1 MTAWSEFQAVHE
13 QMKSERQ
20 REEGTW
26 RDLARYLRPDNKSF
40 NATERQERDGAD
52 DPFDSTPL
60 YAADDFAGGMFVK
73 AINPAERWCSL
84 GIEDEDLA
92 EFKPVK
98 KWLWDYT
105 SKIFASLNP
114 GYDNFYLSAPAW
126 FGDMAAF
133 GNSFLWQEEMLGS
146 ASVRIMSN
154 VRPIGEMYKMVDA
167 NGETIRIHR
176 EFRLTG
182 RQAKI
187 EYGRSA
193 PPMRDEEE
201 AVFVHIVARNENY
214 VPGMLGPRGKP
225 WSSCVV
231 STDKRDFYQERAGYN
246 ELPCH
251 ELQWNM
257 RSGRSWATG
266 PGHNALADIRGLD
279 EAARSTII
287 GIQFEAEPLMWASNE
302 DVMTVADMIPGNTIY
317 GEALQGG
324 KPPIAPI
331 KRGENPVLALQY
343 VQDLRMQVKKA
354 FRFGLTDVLQARP
367 QMTAEEVQGY
377 KSDELKL
384 LAPNLVRV
392 YRGVGGMFARRANI
406 LGRIPGMI
414 APPPP
419 ELQGQPIAPKFISP
433 FTKAQKAERAQ
444 GVMGWVNTKA
454 SLRQLTENEMWT
466 DDIDVD
472 GVSEVLHDAMTGEPK
487 VKLDPR
493 VVAQNRQARAEA
505 RAQQAQVEQAAVV
518 SEVNANNAHA
528 AQAQTLARGRKVA

>member
-1 MTAWSEFQAVHE
+1 MTAWNEFEPVHGQA
-13 QMKSERQ
+13 KTERQ

-26 RDLARYLRPDNKSF
+26 RDLARYLRPDNQSF
-40 NATERQERDGAD
+40 NATDSRERDGAD

-84 GIEDEDLA
+84 GIEDKDLA

-126 FGDMAAF
+126 FGDMAGF
-133 GNSFLWQEEMLGS
+133 GNGFLWQEEMLG
-146 ASVRIMSN
+146 AGKIMSN
-154 VRPIGEMYKMVDA
+154 ARPIGEMYKLVDA
-167 NGETIRIHR
+167 NGDTTNLHR
-176 EFRLTG
+176 EFRLNG
-182 RQAKI
+182 RQARI
-187 EYGRSA
+187 EFGDSA
-193 PPMRDEEE
+193 PRMRDDE
-201 AVFVHIVARNENY
+201 AATFVHMVSRNEGY
-214 VPGMLGPRGKP
+214 VPGMLGPRGKF
-225 WSSCVV
+225 WSSRVV
-231 STDKRDFYQERAGYN
+231 SPDKRDFHQERAGYN

-279 EAARSTII
+279 EASRSTII
-287 GIQFEAEPLMWASNE
+287 GLQFEAEPMMWVANE
-302 DVMTVADMIPGNTIY
+302 DVMTVADMIPGNTVY

-324 KPPIAPI
+324 RPPVAPI
-331 KRGENPVLALQY
+331 KRGENPQLALAY
-343 VQDLRMQVKKA
+343 IQDLRLQVKKA
-354 FRFGLTDVLQARP
+354 FRFGLTDILQARP
-367 QMTAEEVQGY
+367 QMTAEEVLGY

-392 YRGVGGMFARRANI
+392 YRGVGGFIARRANI

-419 ELQGQPIAPKFISP
+419 ELQGQQISPKF
-433 FTKAQKAERAQ
+433 
-444 GVMGWVNTKA
+444 V
-454 SLRQLTENEMWT
+454 
-466 DDIDVD
+466 
-472 GVSEVLHDAMTGEPK
+472 
-487 VKLDPR
+487 
-493 VVAQNRQARAEA
+493 
-505 RAQQAQVEQAAVV
+505 
-518 SEVNANNAHA
+518 
-528 AQAQTLARGRKVA
+528 

>member
-1 MTAWSEFQAVHE
+1 MTAWSEYEPIHSQA
-13 QMKSERQ
+13 KSERQ
-20 REEGTW
+20 REEGPW

-40 NATERQERDGAD
+40 NATDRQERDGAD

-84 GIEDEDLA
+84 GVEDDDLA
-92 EFKPVK
+92 AFKPVK
-98 KWLWDYT
+98 KWLFDYT

-133 GNSFLWQEEMLGS
+133 GNAFLWQEEMIGS
-146 ASVRIMSN
+146 GQIMSN
-154 VRPIGEMYKMVDA
+154 ARPVGEMYRMVDA
-167 NGETIRIHR
+167 NGNTTNIHR
-176 EFRLTG
+176 EFRLNG

-187 EYGRSA
+187 EYGERG
-193 PPMRDEEE
+193 PEMRDNEE
-201 AVFVHIVARNENY
+201 AVFIHMVSRNENY
-214 VPGMLGPRGKP
+214 VPGMLGARGKP
-225 WSSCVV
+225 WKSCIV
-231 STDKRDFYQERAGYN
+231 SPDKRDFYRERAGYN

-331 KRGENPVLALQY
+331 KRGENPQLALAY
-343 VQDLRMQVKKA
+343 IQDLRMQVKKA

-377 KSDELKL
+377 KADELKL
-384 LAPNLVRV
+384 LAPNLTRV
-392 YRGVGGMFARRANI
+392 YRGVGGFIARRANI

-419 ELQGQPIAPKFISP
+419 ELQGQAISPKFVSP

-444 GVMGWVNTKA
+444 GVLGWAKTMEGFAVNSQDPSWMDHVDA
-454 SLRQLTENEMWT
+454 
-466 DDIDVD
+466 D
-472 GVSEVLHDAMTGEPK
+472 GVAKVLHDAMTGEPD
-487 VKLDPR
+487 VMRDPR
-493 VVAQNRQARAEA
+493 EVEAIRQNRAA
-505 RAQQAQVEQAAVV
+505 AQQQQMQVEQAAAM

>member
-1 MTAWSEFQAVHE
+1 MTAWSDFEPVHS

-20 REEGTW
+20 REEAGW
-26 RDLARYLRPDNKSF
+26 RDLARFLRPDNHNF
-40 NATERQERDGAD
+40 NATEERARDAGD

-73 AINPAERWCSL
+73 SINPAERWCAL

-92 EFKPVK
+92 EFRPVK

-133 GNSFLWQEEMLGS
+133 GNGFLWQEEMLG
-146 ASVRIMSN
+146 AGKIMSN
-154 VRPIGEMYKMVDA
+154 ARPVGEIYKMVDA
-167 NGETIRIHR
+167 NGDTIEIHR

-187 EYGRSA
+187 EYESRA
-193 PPMRDEEE
+193 PAMRDDEK
-201 AVFVHIVARNENY
+201 ATFVHVVARNENY
-214 VPGMLGPRGKP
+214 IPGMLGPRGKP
-225 WSSCVV
+225 WRSCVV
-231 STDKRDFYQERAGYN
+231 SPDKRDFYQERAGYN
-246 ELPCH
+246 ENPCH

-257 RSGRSWATG
+257 RSGKSWATG
-266 PGHNALADIRGLD
+266 PGHNALSDMRGLD

-287 GIQFEAEPLMWASNE
+287 GLQFEAEPMMWVANE
-302 DVMTVADMIPGNTIY
+302 DIMTMADMIPGNTVY

-331 KRGENPVLALQY
+331 KRGENPQLALAY
-343 VQDLRMQVKKA
+343 IQDLRLQVKKA
-354 FRFGLTDVLQARP
+354 FRFGLTDILQARP
-367 QMTAEEVQGY
+367 QMTAEEVLGY

-392 YRGVGGMFARRANI
+392 YRGVGGFIARRANI

-419 ELQGQPIAPKFISP
+419 ELQGQQISPKFVSP

-454 SLRQLTENEMWT
+454 SLFERTQNPMWM
-466 DDIDVD
+466 DDVDID
-472 GVSEVLHDAMTGEPK
+472 GVSSVMHDAMTGEPN

-505 RAQQAQVEQAAVV
+505 QAQASQVEQEAVL

-528 AQAQTLARGRKVA
+528 AQAQTLARGRKAS